1 MSLKI
6 RFLGGVG
13 TVTGS
18 KYLVTAGEK
27 RLLVDCGLFQG
38 YKQLRLRNWAA
49 LPVDPAD
56 IGAVLLTHAHLDH
69 SGYLP
74 LLVRNG
80 FSRKIHSTAATRDL
94 CAILLP
100 DSGYLQEQ
108 DAAYA
113 NRHGFSKHHPAL
125 PLYTRD
131 DAERAMK
138 NFSPVDFHQRLDLPG
153 GARARFL
160 RAGHILGAAMIE
172 LEWQGTRILFS
183 GDMGRPN
190 DPTMFPP
197 ERVEEAD
204 YLLIESTYGN
214 RKHNHLPPED
224 ALADAIGRTAARGG
238 TVIIPSFTV
247 GRSQNLLVYLSR
259 LKQARRIP
267 DLPIFLD
274 SPMAIDASDI
284 YCAHPDDHK
293 MTMAETRAAFGVA
306 KCIHTADESKTLDQS
321 PMPKVIISASGM
333 ATGGRVLHHL
343 KSYAPDRRSLILF
356 AGYQA
361 GGTRGAAMLAGAP
374 SIKIHGQYIPVR
386 AEIADL
392 DMLSAHADADETMA
406 WLKGFRRAPKMTF
419 VVHGE
424 PAAADTLRLRIAD
437 ELGWPC
443 LAPEHQGE
451 FDLV

>member
-18 KYLVTAGEK
+18 KYLVTAGET

-38 YKQLRLRNWAA
+38 YKQLRLRNWAP
-49 LPVDPAD
+49 LPVNPAEID
-56 IGAVLLTHAHLDH
+56 SVLLTHAHLDH
-69 SGYLP
+69 SGALP

-80 FSRKIHSTAATRDL
+80 YSRAIHATGATRDL

-108 DAAYA
+108 DAAFA

-125 PLYTRD
+125 PLYTQD
-131 DAERAMK
+131 DAERAMT

-153 GARARFL
+153 GASARFL

-172 LEWQGTRILFS
+172 LQWQGTKIVFS

-214 RKHNHLPPED
+214 RKHDSVSPED

-238 TVIIPSFTV
+238 TVVIPSFTV

-259 LKQARRIP
+259 LKRDRRIP

-293 MTMAETRAAFGVA
+293 MTEAETRAAFAVA
-306 KCIHTADESKTLDQS
+306 KYIHTADESKALDQS

-374 SIKIHGQYIPVR
+374 NIKIHGQYIPVH
-386 AEIADL
+386 AEIAEL
-392 DMLSAHADADETMA
+392 GMLSAHADAGEIMA
-406 WLKGFRRAPKMTF
+406 WLKNFRRAPKMTF
-419 VVHGE
+419 VTHGE
-424 PAAADTLRLRIAD
+424 PAAADALRHRIAE
-437 ELGWPC
+437 ELGWPA

-451 FDLV
+451 FDLA

>member
-1 MSLKI
+1 MALRI
-6 RFLGGVG
+6 RFLGGTG

-18 KYLVTAGEK
+18 KYLVSAGGK
-27 RLLVDCGLFQG
+27 HLLVDCGLFQG
-38 YKQLRLRNWAA
+38 YKQLRLRNWAE
-49 LPVDPAD
+49 LPVNPAD
-56 IGAVLLTHAHLDH
+56 LDAVLLTHAHLDH

-80 FSRKIHSTAATRDL
+80 FSRRIYATEATRDL
-94 CAILLP
+94 CSILLP

-108 DAAYA
+108 DAEFA

-125 PLYTRD
+125 PLYTED

-138 NFSPVDFHQRLDLPG
+138 YFSPVTFHKPLELGD
-153 GARARFL
+153 GALARFL
-160 RAGHILGAAMIE
+160 RAGHILGAAMIQ
-172 LEWQGTRILFS
+172 LEWQGTKITFS
-183 GDMGRPN
+183 GDIGRPN

-197 ERVEEAD
+197 EKIEETD

-214 RKHNHLPPED
+214 RKHDPLPPED
-224 ALADAIGRTAARGG
+224 ALANAIKRTAARGG
-238 TVIIPSFTV
+238 TVIIPSFAV

-259 LKQARRIP
+259 LKRDKRIP

-274 SPMAIDASDI
+274 SPMALDATDI
-284 YCAHPDDHK
+284 YSAHPDDHK
-293 MTMAETRAAFGVA
+293 MTAAELHAAFGVA
-306 KCIHTADESKTLDQS
+306 KYIHTADDSRQLDQS

-343 KSYAPDRRSLILF
+343 KSYAPDTKSLILF

-361 GGTRGAAMLAGAP
+361 GGTRGAAMLAGAQT
-374 SIKIHGQYIPVR
+374 IKIHGRYIPVR
-386 AEIADL
+386 AEIAEL
-392 DMLSAHADADETMA
+392 AMLSAHADADEIMA
-406 WLKGFRRAPKMTF
+406 WLKGFTRAPKMTF
-419 VVHGE
+419 VTHGE
-424 PAAADTLRLRIAD
+424 PAAADALRLRIAD
-437 ELGWPC
+437 ELGWPA